1 MTRVPCKRPGHSG
14 ASLIEVVIA
23 MGVLAVSLPMLF
35 GVFAKSGESAAA
47 AKAETRCNWI
57 IPECMREI
65 EAAREGKA
73 RFLPKRDPGAPYPAA
88 GETLALAFSG
98 DGRPLGKVP
107 SRSYESGVKSLADE
121 PVRYLVSIHSQLAEN
136 KDRPDAPPMLNL
148 RLTLEYPAAVP
159 VHKRRTLDFHSR
171 IP

>member
-1 MTRVPCKRPGHSG
+1 MTHVSDKRPGPSG

-23 MGVLAVSLPMLF
+23 MGVLAVSVPLMF

-73 RFLPKRDPGAPYPAA
+73 RFLPRREAGAAYPAS

-107 SRSYESGVKSLADE
+107 TRSYEAGIKALADE
-121 PVRYLVSIHSQLAEN
+121 PVRYLVSIHSELAEN
-136 KDRPDAPPMLNL
+136 KDRPDVPPMLNL

-159 VHKRRTLDFHSR
+159 VRKRRTLDFHSR